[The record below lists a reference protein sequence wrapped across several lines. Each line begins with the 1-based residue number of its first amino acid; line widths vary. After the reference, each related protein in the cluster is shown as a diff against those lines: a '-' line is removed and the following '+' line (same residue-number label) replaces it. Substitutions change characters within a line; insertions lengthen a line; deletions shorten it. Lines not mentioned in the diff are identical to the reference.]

1 MDLVVIGGGPAG
13 LRVAEVA
20 ARQGVSVRLFDGKPS
35 VGRKLLVAGKGGL
48 NMTHSEGLEKFSTR
62 YQGSA
67 LKDFWTSLLCDCDNN
82 TMRNWAAN
90 LGIETFV
97 GTSGRVFPKEFK
109 AAPLL
114 RRWVEQLRALGV
126 SFEMNHRLCEINP
139 TDGRFM
145 LKFLT
150 SKGILEYSTTT
161 LIIALGGASWPET
174 GSDAAW
180 VPLLGSLGVEI
191 TPLAPANCG
200 WEINW
205 HQDILSEAE
214 GLPLKNISVTAG
226 AQSIS
231 GELLITRYGLE
242 GGALYQLGRTL
253 RSLSLPLL
261 TLDLK
266 PSFSIQELADKIH
279 HFSGDIFSHAIAQ
292 WRLGKAASSL
302 LKHFSPPEALTTP
315 LLLARSA
322 KSLAIPLSGPRP
334 IAEAI
339 SSAGGVAFSELDE
352 QLMVKRLPGLFV
364 AGEMID
370 WEAPT
375 GGYLLQGCFATGTRA
390 GMGALNFLNNQTSF
404 ASNSATNAV
413 HPV

>member
-1 MDLVVIGGGPAG
+1 M
-13 LRVAEVA
+13 
-20 ARQGVSVRLFDGKPS
+20 
-35 VGRKLLVAGKGGL
+35 
-48 NMTHSEGLEKFSTR
+48 
-62 YQGSA
+62 
-67 LKDFWTSLLCDCDNN
+67 
-82 TMRNWAAN
+82 
-90 LGIETFV
+90 
-97 GTSGRVFPKEFK
+97 
-109 AAPLL
+109 
-114 RRWVEQLRALGV
+114 
-126 SFEMNHRLCEINP
+126 
-139 TDGRFM
+139 
-145 LKFLT
+145 
-150 SKGILEYSTTT
+150 
-161 LIIALGGASWPET
+161 
-174 GSDAAW
+174 
-180 VPLLGSLGVEI
+180 
-191 TPLAPANCG
+191 
-200 WEINW
+200 
-205 HQDILSEAE
+205 
-214 GLPLKNISVTAG
+214 
-226 AQSIS
+226 
-231 GELLITRYGLE
+231 
-242 GGALYQLGRTL
+242 
-253 RSLSLPLL
+253 SLPLL